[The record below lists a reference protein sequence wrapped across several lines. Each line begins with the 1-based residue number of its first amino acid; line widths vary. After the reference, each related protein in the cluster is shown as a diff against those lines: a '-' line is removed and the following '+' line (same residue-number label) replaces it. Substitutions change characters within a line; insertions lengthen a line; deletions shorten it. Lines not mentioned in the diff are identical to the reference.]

1 MTERDRWNTRLTPPP
16 GGLERLSRTL
26 AMRGAARPQVSRRW
40 PMVFAAACSAC
51 LALGIGL
58 YLRDAPRRVFEQSL
72 RDALAQ
78 SAMANQDAT
87 EDTAPPPLREL
98 PSSRPDVRIVLVA
111 LQPIA
116 QNDPQR

>member
-26 AMRGAARPQVSRRW
+26 AARDDARPGASRHW

-51 LALGIGL
+51 LALGLGL
-58 YLRDAPRRVFEQSL
+58 YIQDAPRRAFEQSL
-72 RDALAQ
+72 HDALAQ
-78 SAMANQDAT
+78 SAAAAEN
-87 EDTAPPPLREL
+87 TAPPPLGEL

-116 QNDPQR
+116 AGNPLD